1 MTSAEHQLNIHVERV
16 VPAPRPLVF
25 RVSTVPEDLARWWGP
40 KGFNIPSVSV
50 DLRVGGA
57 YRITMQPPEGERFV
71 LSGEFRDVVAP
82 ERLEYTFNWE
92 PPDPDD
98 RETVVVFSLRDRG
111 DFTEV
116 AVDQGM
122 FATEARRALH
132 EGGWT
137 ESLERLE
144 GFIRS
149 RAQYGHNAE

>member
-40 KGFNIPSVSV
+40 KGFSIPSVSV

-98 RETVVVFSLRDRG
+98 RETVVVLALSAVG
-111 DFTEV
+111 NTTEV
-116 AVDQGM
+116 SLSQGE
-122 FATEARRALH
+122 FATEERVSLH
-132 EGGWT
+132 RDGWT
-137 ESLERLE
+137 ESFERLRE
-144 GFIRS
+144 LVESG
-149 RAQYGHNAE
+149 A